1 MTTWCA
7 ASICWRTAECWAV
20 WPLAVCHALLC
31 CSHTQGRTFGASLS
45 SCWIKC
51 CQCILTDESI
61 RCHWWTL
68 DTSCVEGAWYAYVLC
83 CACLCR
89 DSKTNR
95 VLCHHQP
102 AESWPRVSAQFCN
115 LQLFIEECGIKWIY
129 DQNWAGGL
137 NIRLKIQWRM
147 APYFFISVF
156 LWLSNGVNN
165 QT

>member
-1 MTTWCA
+1 MLSYSWVSQHRMQGDFMMCSEHLLTDSGVLGCLATCCLSCA
-7 ASICWRTAECWAV
+7 A
-20 WPLAVCHALLC
+20 LLQ
-31 CSHTQGRTFGASLS
+31 SHTRANFFGASLS

-51 CQCILTDESI
+51 CKCILTDESI

-68 DTSCVEGAWYAYVLC
+68 AVLRMPDAYVLC

-129 DQNWAGGL
+129 DQTELEA
-137 NIRLKIQWRM
+137 
-147 APYFFISVF
+147 
-156 LWLSNGVNN
+156 
-165 QT
+165 